1 MSNEREDIEMN
12 IKKLR
17 ELKKNKKGFTLIEII
32 VVIVI
37 LAVLM
42 AVAVPSVLKYLNEAD
57 NAKYISQARAVMQ
70 SAQTE
75 VIKAYAPDSKLSSD
89 EVTDIPENVVAALK
103 EDKVEVSSVFV
114 YTTAPTVKKDGD
126 ELSVSGGAVISDKS
140 APADI
145 VAYSCK
151 IKDGSKSIT
160 AYIVPNGS
168 IQVGTTVSSD
178 AAPTPA
184 A

>member
-42 AVAVPSVLKYLNEAD
+42 AVAVPSVLKYLDEAD
-57 NAKYISQARAVMQ
+57 NAKYIAQARAVMQ
-70 SAQTE
+70 SAQAE
-75 VIKAYAPDSKLSSD
+75 VVKAYAPDQTISSD
-89 EVTDIPENVVAALK
+89 ELTSISKNVVDAMGTDNVTITDLK
-103 EDKVEVSSVFV
+103 I
-114 YTTAPTVKKDGD
+114 YTAEPTVTVDGSKLTITD
-126 ELSVSGGAVISDKS
+126 TANKELTTTSKPTDV
-140 APADI
+140 
-145 VAYSCK
+145 VAYSCT
-151 IKDGSKSIT
+151 INGEMN

-168 IQVGTTVSSD
+168 IKVGKNS
-178 AAPTPA
+178 
-184 A
+184 

>member
-57 NAKYISQARAVMQ
+57 NAKWMARGRSVMTTAQAEITKAWVSDSDINEAELAVIKSQVADSLTADGITIDKDSVKIYIQADDQISQAGTEITNKCTAIDGKT
-70 SAQTE
+70 SALPSAGKFIVEAT
-75 VIKAYAPDSKLSSD
+75 
-89 EVTDIPENVVAALK
+89 LK
-103 EDKVEVSSVFV
+103 EGSTTKV
-114 YTTAPTVKKDGD
+114 
-126 ELSVSGGAVISDKS
+126 
-140 APADI
+140 I
-145 VAYSCK
+145 VA
-151 IKDGSKSIT
+151 
-160 AYIVPNGS
+160 VPNGKIYVGDS
-168 IQVGTTVSSD
+168 IKY
-178 AAPTPA
+178 
-184 A
+184 